1 MRAWY
6 ERYSRRPCGA
16 RYDVRVMN
24 SASEKLHNKRVQ
36 WRIADVDVA
45 LEGPSTLLDLV
56 AGAYQRFPKRDE
68 ETTVDVTLRIVHKE
82 DQWHIFAGETY
93 RSSLSMVS
101 GNANIAIQIANEVIF
116 AVAARS
122 RFLIV
127 HAGSVER
134 NGEVLC
140 LAGSTFSGKTLLTA
154 HLASRG
160 WRILSDEYAFIEP
173 RTGHVVPFPKLL
185 YVRSSSLPLLP
196 RSFRRAIEFS
206 PWHGFGQ
213 ASGIAF
219 AAVDPSHSYSDAVWS
234 AGARLSKLLIVT
246 GRTET
251 RPEIA
256 DCDPWSIVPELNALV
271 WQPPDLLDGLSKL
284 ATALRGVRV
293 GKLLVA
299 SPVETTNVIERWANN
314 KDAAFAA
321 HA

>member
-1 MRAWY
+1 MLTDIIDLQALPH
-6 ERYSRRPCGA
+6 E
-16 RYDVRVMN
+16 
-24 SASEKLHNKRVQ
+24 KRVQ

-45 LEGPSTLLDLV
+45 LEGPSTILDLV
-56 AGAYQRFPKRDE
+56 VGAYQRFPKRDKDA
-68 ETTVDVTLRIVHKE
+68 VADVTLRIVHE
-82 DQWHIFAGETY
+82 NNQWHIFAGERY
-93 RSSLSMVS
+93 QSSLSMAS
-101 GNANIAIQIANEVIF
+101 GNANIAIQLANEIIF
-116 AVAARS
+116 AVAERS
-122 RFLIV
+122 RFLIM

-134 NGEVLC
+134 DGEVMC
-140 LAGSTFSGKTLLTA
+140 VAGPTFSGKTLLTA

-213 ASGIAF
+213 SRGIAF

-234 AGARLSKLLIVT
+234 VGARLSKMLIVD
-246 GRTET
+246 GRSEERATVT
-251 RPEIA
+251 
-256 DCDPWSIVPELNALV
+256 DCDPWSIIPELNSLV

-293 GKLLVA
+293 GKLLI
-299 SPVETTNVIERWANN
+299 STPVETTNVIERWANN
-314 KDAAFAA
+314 KESAVAAYA
-321 HA
+321 